1 VPGQNVAI
9 AKRKLDT
16 QVAVRSGQTVLLGG
30 LIRQRDSRGRSSVP
44 GLSRIPLLGS
54 LFRSRTDE
62 LMRTEL
68 IVLITPRVIAN
79 GDDAKRVSEQYRK
92 RFRSLQP
99 LEAATSSPGDA
110 AAKVAPSG

>member
-1 VPGQNVAI
+1 VSI

-30 LIRQRDSRGRSSVP
+30 LIRQRDSRGRAGVP
-44 GLSRIPLLGS
+44 YLSRIPGLGA
-54 LFRSRTDE
+54 LFRSRSED

-68 IVLITPRVIAN
+68 IVLITPKVIAN
-79 GDDAKRVSEQYRK
+79 GDDAKRVSDEYRK

-99 LEAATSSPGDA
+99 LEAATPKPES
-110 AAKVAPSG
+110 APAGPASAG